1 MKRATQK
8 LPTGNANSNA
18 QLRWQICPQHPAC
31 LKSPQIQQFTSSQ
44 RVCLFIVTSHGN
56 LSLHQPPSPQH
67 PEAISL
73 HHLGIPVGIIFRAIL
88 ANLEE
93 LPIGLQGDLF
103 LFHTYTKWQ
112 GKWDGIFNGF
122 FPGKNP
128 TPKPWEKKCGKLW
141 HFMNRGN
148 NRVPTT
154 WWCKPTN
161 WWYNTPCS
169 TPKTRFFAALQTN
182 VWHPCV
188 GGVPPRCLLNI
199 YKMDISSCPQNAN
212 SSECLG
218 KNPTV
223 LHNCTGVCLHALV
236 QHAHG
241 KWGLDSNAQ

>member
-44 RVCLFIVTSHGN
+44 RVCLLIVTSHGN

-73 HHLGIPVGIIFRAIL
+73 QHLGIPVGIIFRAIL

-122 FPGKNP
+122 FPRKNP
-128 TPKPWEKKCGKLW
+128 TPKLWEKNVANCDTSWIEVTIGCQL
-141 HFMNRGN
+141 HGDANLQIGG
-148 NRVPTT
+148 TT
-154 WWCKPTN
+154 LHVQLPR
-161 WWYNTPCS
+161 PGFFFCS
-169 TPKTRFFAALQTN
+169 TSNKCLAPMCGGSTSQMPVEHLQNGHLFMSAERKQFWMLREKPNGFAQLHRRMPPCACTACTRQVRFRL
-182 VWHPCV
+182 
-188 GGVPPRCLLNI
+188 
-199 YKMDISSCPQNAN
+199 
-212 SSECLG
+212 
-218 KNPTV
+218 
-223 LHNCTGVCLHALV
+223 
-236 QHAHG
+236 
-241 KWGLDSNAQ
+241 

>member
-8 LPTGNANSNA
+8 LPTGNVNSNA

-44 RVCLFIVTSHGN
+44 RVCLFIVTSHCN

-93 LPIGLQGDLF
+93 LPIELQGDLF

-122 FPGKNP
+122 FPRKHP
-128 TPKPWEKKCGKLW
+128 TPKLWEKNVANCDTSWIEVTIGCQLHGDANLQIGGTTLHVQLPRPVFLQ
-141 HFMNRGN
+141 HFKQMSGTH
-148 NRVPTT
+148 VWGEYLPDACWT
-154 WWCKPTN
+154 
-161 WWYNTPCS
+161 S
-169 TPKTRFFAALQTN
+169 TKWTSLHVRRTQ
-182 VWHPCV
+182 
-188 GGVPPRCLLNI
+188 
-199 YKMDISSCPQNAN
+199 
-212 SSECLG
+212 
-218 KNPTV
+218 TV
-223 LHNCTGVCLHALV
+223 L
-236 QHAHG
+236 
-241 KWGLDSNAQ
+241 NAVLRP